1 MEIVLAILK
10 TITAIVCV
18 AALITIPFIPYI
30 AKRSKQREI
39 QRFYDSIK
47 VGDGFMDPYYS
58 NDPFS
63 AQWRVLEVVAKKNDY
78 ILYEINWYDKKTNL
92 KVDNYVPRRES
103 LPVERFMRLTDDYIK
118 TTMFNKKII
127 KL

>member
-18 AALITIPFIPYI
+18 ASLITIPFIPYI
-30 AKRSKQREI
+30 VKRGKQKEL
-39 QRFYDSIK
+39 QRFYDSIN

-63 AQWRVLEVVAKKNDY
+63 TQCRVLEVIAKKNNY
-78 ILYEINWYDKKTNL
+78 ILYEVNWYDKATNE
-92 KVDNYVPRRES
+92 KVSVTKYVPRRES
-103 LPVERFMRLTDDYIK
+103 VTVERFMRMTDDYIK
-118 TTMFNKKII
+118 TMVFD
-127 KL
+127 

>member
-1 MEIVLAILK
+1 MEILLAILK

-30 AKRSKQREI
+30 AKRSKQKELR
-39 QRFYDSIK
+39 RFYDSIK

-63 AQWRVLEVVAKKNDY
+63 AQCRVLEVIAKKNDY
-78 ILYEINWYDKKTNL
+78 ILYEINWYDKATNE
-92 KVDNYVPRRES
+92 KISVTKYVPRRES
-103 LPVERFMRLTDDYIK
+103 VTVERFMRLTDDYIR
-118 TTMFNKKII
+118 TII
-127 KL
+127 FD

>member
-10 TITAIVCV
+10 ALTVIVCV

-30 AKRSKQREI
+30 VKRGKQKEL
-39 QRFYDSIK
+39 QRFYDGIN

-63 AQWRVLEVVAKKNDY
+63 AQCRVLEVIAKKNNY
-78 ILYEINWYDKKTNL
+78 ILYEVNWYDKTTNE
-92 KVDNYVPRRES
+92 KISVTKYVPRRES
-103 LPVERFMRLTDDYIK
+103 VTVERFMRMTDDYIK
-118 TTMFNKKII
+118 TMIFD
-127 KL
+127 

>member
-30 AKRSKQREI
+30 VKRGKQKEL
-39 QRFYDSIK
+39 QRFYDSIN

-58 NDPFS
+58 DDPFS
-63 AQWRVLEVVAKKNDY
+63 AQWRVLEVVAKKNNY

-103 LPVERFMRLTDDYIK
+103 VTVERFMRLTDDYTK
-118 TTMFNKKII
+118 TMIFN
-127 KL
+127 

>member
-1 MEIVLAILK
+1 MNMEIVLAILK
-10 TITAIVCV
+10 IITAIVCV

-30 AKRSKQREI
+30 VKRGKQREI

-78 ILYEINWYDKKTNL
+78 ILYEINWYDKATNE
-92 KVDNYVPRRES
+92 KVSVTKYVPRRES
-103 LPVERFMRLTDDYIK
+103 MPVERFMRLTDDYTK
-118 TTMFNKKII
+118 TMIFD
-127 KL
+127 

>member
-10 TITAIVCV
+10 TLTVIVCV

-30 AKRSKQREI
+30 VKRGKQKEL
-39 QRFYDSIK
+39 QRFYDSINE
-47 VGDGFMDPYYS
+47 GDGFIDPCYS
-58 NDPFS
+58 DDPFS
-63 AQWRVLEVVAKKNDY
+63 AQRRVLEVIAKKDDY

-103 LPVERFMRLTDDYIK
+103 LPVERFMRLTEDYIK
-118 TTMFNKKII
+118 TMIFD
-127 KL
+127 

>member
-18 AALITIPFIPYI
+18 ASLITIPFIPYI
-30 AKRSKQREI
+30 VKRGKQKEL
-39 QRFYDSIK
+39 QRFYDSIN

-63 AQWRVLEVVAKKNDY
+63 AQRRVLEVIAKKNNY

-103 LPVERFMRLTDDYIK
+103 MSVERFMRLTDDYIK
-118 TTMFNKKII
+118 TMIFD
-127 KL
+127 